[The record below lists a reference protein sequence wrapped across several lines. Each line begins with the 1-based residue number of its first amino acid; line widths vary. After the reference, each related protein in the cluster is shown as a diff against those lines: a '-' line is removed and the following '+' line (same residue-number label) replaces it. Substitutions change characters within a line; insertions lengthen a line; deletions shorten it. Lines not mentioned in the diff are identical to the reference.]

1 MERRPLFLGPKK
13 YGSINI
19 KATNDKE
26 NDDKEEVL
34 KVENDQWKTV
44 FGAVISIFVASAIK
58 NSVKYA
64 KDDISLAVHQ
74 PVEAIKAIGDI
85 QMICFILSS
94 PVAGLII
101 NLKSSQAV
109 GITGGLLMGFGIIIT
124 SFATD
129 YLILLLGISVI
140 FGIGYT
146 FVLIGS
152 FIAANEVTLSR
163 SYLFTSMCFFAL
175 ILGHTCPDF
184 IYTSMLAA
192 WEWRVM
198 FRVLAVASLIC
209 VGGLGSVELVE
220 LKDGEQ
226 DKENARLDGIKI
238 LVYLYIM
245 IADAL
250 MFLGAMIAYHNM
262 IETQTLLQQSP
273 NILYVTFLGNIA
285 LLGIIGDKHTK
296 DSLRILK
303 VSSLLASCLP
313 FILVFSDS
321 TGIFLTPSI
330 VLTSLISNWMM
341 STIPSLVT
349 VLGVPQ
355 LGVAVGLMASTRGV
369 VYMLCPWVEQTL
381 TTVGQNTPMY
391 LSGGVMLLA
400 GVLNT
405 LAIRMMQKKSTRNV
419 SYQQI

>member
-34 KVENDQWKTV
+34 KVENYQWKTV
-44 FGAVISIFVASAIK
+44 FGAVISIFVATAIK

-85 QMICFILSS
+85 QMICFILSA

-152 FIAANEVTLSR
+152 FITANEVTLSR

-175 ILGHTCPDF
+175 VLGHTCPDF

-209 VGGLGSVELVE
+209 VGGFVSVELVE
-220 LKDGEQ
+220 VKEGERN
-226 DKENARLDGIKI
+226 KENARLDGIKI

-330 VLTSLISNWMM
+330 ILTSLISNWMM

-391 LSGGVMLLA
+391 LSGGVMMLA
-400 GVLNT
+400 GVLYT
-405 LAIRMMQKKSTRNV
+405 LAIRMMQRKSTRNV
-419 SYQQI
+419 SYQHI

>member
-1 MERRPLFLGPKK
+1 M
-13 YGSINI
+13 IC
-19 KATNDKE
+19 
-26 NDDKEEVL
+26 
-34 KVENDQWKTV
+34 
-44 FGAVISIFVASAIK
+44 SIFAATAIK

-64 KDDISLAVHQ
+64 RDDISLAVHQ

-85 QMICFILSS
+85 QMICFILSA
-94 PVAGLII
+94 PVAGFII

-146 FVLIGS
+146 FVLVGS
-152 FIAANEVTLSR
+152 FITANEPSR

-175 ILGHTCPDF
+175 VLGYTCPDF

-192 WEWRVM
+192 WGWRVM

-209 VGGLGSVELVE
+209 VGGFGSVELVE
-220 LKDGEQ
+220 LKEGER
-226 DKENARLDGIKI
+226 DKENARLDAIKI
-238 LVYLYIM
+238 LVYLYIL

-262 IETQTLLQQSP
+262 IETQTLLQLSQ

-381 TTVGQNTPMY
+381 TTIGQNTPMY

-400 GVLNT
+400 GVLYT
-405 LAIRMMQKKSTRNV
+405 LAIRMMQRKSTRNV